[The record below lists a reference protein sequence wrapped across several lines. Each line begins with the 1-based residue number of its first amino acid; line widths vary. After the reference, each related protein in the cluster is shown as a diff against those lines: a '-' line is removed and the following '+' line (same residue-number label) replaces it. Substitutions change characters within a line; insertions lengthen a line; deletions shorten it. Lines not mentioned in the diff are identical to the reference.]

1 MLFKKVQ
8 STVKNREAAFKFSD
22 LPLHNALMV
31 NLNCKKSTLS
41 KSSRSF
47 LKKKLTSSGLISSAG
62 CYSCGRPSTL
72 IRGGGLK
79 GDNREILVEPFEKIK
94 IRIYCLLSSPTLQRY
109 INKAAAVSAK
119 SE

>member
-8 STVKNREAAFKFSD
+8 SAVKNRKAAFKISD

-72 IRGGGLK
+72 IRGGLK